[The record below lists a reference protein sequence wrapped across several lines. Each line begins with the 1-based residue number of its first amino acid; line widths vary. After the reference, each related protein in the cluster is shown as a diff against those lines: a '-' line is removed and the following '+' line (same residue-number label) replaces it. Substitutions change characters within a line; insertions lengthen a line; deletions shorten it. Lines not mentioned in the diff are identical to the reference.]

1 MIIYLE
7 QLHFDSKLNLF
18 LISIFITFIQI
29 INKNYSSPQHNMY
42 PYYRYLSELE
52 AENAFRKSRLEAD
65 LALSRAATEAAIRR
79 SRIDAQI

>member
-1 MIIYLE
+1 
-7 QLHFDSKLNLF
+7 
-18 LISIFITFIQI
+18 
-29 INKNYSSPQHNMY
+29 MY

-79 SRIDAQI
+79 SRIDAQSGHCKKHLGL